1 VKHVSWGLP
10 VSFPFPHPATTILVV
25 DDELVSRRVASRLL
39 SEEGY
44 RVLEAASAEEA
55 LDVLRLAR
63 GRVDLTILDVVMPE
77 CDGVALAV
85 QVLKQWPEQRILY
98 MSAHPA
104 EILVQ
109 HGLTSLDVPFLAKP
123 YTRIEMIAKVR
134 QALERR
140 RRSRP
145 EKAR

>member
-1 VKHVSWGLP
+1 VSY
-10 VSFPFPHPATTILVV
+10 PFPHPATTILVV
-25 DDELVSRRVASRLL
+25 DDERVSRRVASRTL

-44 RVLEAASAEEA
+44 RVLEATSCEEA

-63 GRVDLTILDVVMPE
+63 GRVDLVIADVVMPD
-77 CDGVALAV
+77 CDGVALAA
-85 QVLKQWPEQRILY
+85 QVLEQWPDQRILY

-109 HGLTSLDVPFLAKP
+109 HGLTSLDVPFLSKP
-123 YTRIEMIAKVR
+123 YTCLELMAKVR

-140 RRSRP
+140 QSPRLD
-145 EKAR
+145 KAR